1 MKVRLRPGRGAL
13 FTTRAKAAALRGRTR
28 NRRELLRDSPERAIL
43 PLSGVFFIMR

>member
-13 FTTRAKAAALRGRTR
+13 FTTRAKAAALR
-28 NRRELLRDSPERAIL
+28 DSPERAIL